1 MERTSVKHTSKVIKS
16 RTKSGQVSINSY
28 HLQQLLGKGSYGKV
42 KLCTDQPT
50 SSQFA
55 IKIYSKPLLSRKKD
69 YIKSSSGRFEASTAL
84 QAVMRELEIMKRLSH
99 PNIIQVYEIIDD
111 PENEKLY
118 MVMDYCSKG
127 PIMDWRPASREFF
140 FPWTNSDINQS
151 QLRSFI
157 RQMTEGLIYLH
168 SCNVIHRDI
177 KPQNIL
183 LTTEFN
189 IKIADLGQAQDVSDD
204 DMISSTVG
212 TYYFFAPECCSSD
225 SEKFSGKSADIW
237 ALGITI
243 YALVYK
249 RLPFW
254 ADSLL
259 GIFEVIRNTD
269 ITFPPARLTDP
280 LFLTLLSSILD
291 KNPSSRLS
299 LQSIL
304 NHEWMKLSN

>member
-1 MERTSVKHTSKVIKS
+1 MERTSVKQTSKVHKTRS
-16 RTKSGQVSINSY
+16 NSGQVSINSY
-28 HLQQLLGKGSYGKV
+28 LLQQLLGKGSYGKV
-42 KLCTDQPT
+42 KLCTDQAT

-99 PNIIQVYEIIDD
+99 PNIIQISEIIDD

-127 PIMDWRPASREFF
+127 PIMDWRPTSREFF
-140 FPWTNSDINQS
+140 FPWTNQDISQS
-151 QLRSFI
+151 QLRTFI

-183 LTTEFN
+183 LTADSN
-189 IKIADLGQAQDVSDD
+189 IKIADLGQAQDVSDG

-225 SEKFSGKSADIW
+225 SEKFSGKSADVW

-259 GIFEVIRNTD
+259 GIFEVIRKTD
-269 ITFPPARLTDP
+269 ISFVSTALAEPPL
-280 LFLTLLSSILD
+280 LSLLSSILD
-291 KNPSSRLS
+291 KNPASRIS
-299 LQSIL
+299 LQGIL
-304 NHEWMKLSN
+304 SHEWMRVPC